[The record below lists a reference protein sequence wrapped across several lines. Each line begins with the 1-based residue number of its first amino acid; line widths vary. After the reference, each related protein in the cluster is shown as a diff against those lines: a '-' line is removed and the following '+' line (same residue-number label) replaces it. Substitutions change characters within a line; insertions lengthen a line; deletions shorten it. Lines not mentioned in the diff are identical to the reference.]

1 MERVLQA
8 VLPVTVV
15 VQATQ
20 DYRSTGAA
28 ACRGA
33 IRVGEDGSVSGEGV
47 QGRRLN
53 YGISVAS
60 QGVGSMV
67 VRDDQNDIGACGKFA
82 RGEGCGDKKNR
93 KKRIAFGFH
102 RKDRLEDGVSDA
114 SRF

>member
-1 MERVLQA
+1 
-8 VLPVTVV
+8 
-15 VQATQ
+15 
-20 DYRSTGAA
+20 
-28 ACRGA
+28 
-33 IRVGEDGSVSGEGV
+33 
-47 QGRRLN
+47 
-53 YGISVAS
+53 
-60 QGVGSMV
+60 MV